1 MSSINDDDDSFMGR
15 GYSDDEPNTY
25 NDDEVFTK
33 KSNENSNYQI
43 NKTTSAIK
51 NDHINRPYEKPMNK
65 VIYKVGNTSI
75 ALSQAKLYGIKLDSN
90 DNIKSLSPQKNNQ
103 KLNTSN
109 DNINNINTLSIPRG
123 QFIREYDS
131 DEERDLLQLRTRK
144 AAAYRAMKNPRN
156 GYDFVDRLNDR
167 GDLVE
172 RLSNTNGGKSKRG
185 GHGGEGLSKYER
197 DQLEQDYEVKID
209 KLQCI
214 KCLKQQSFD
223 EYIEKKRFCSQCNER
238 FSKLVVCK
246 LSEFESRMGLHQEK
260 RKLVLIILTFILTIL
275 MYLNFCTHI

>member
-33 KSNENSNYQI
+33 KSNENANNNQI
-43 NKTTSAIK
+43 NKTTTVNK

-90 DNIKSLSPQKNNQ
+90 DNIKLTSSANDRKS
-103 KLNTSN
+103 LNTTA
-109 DNINNINTLSIPRG
+109 INNINTLSMPRG
-123 QFIREYDS
+123 QFIRDYDS
-131 DEERDLLQLRTRK
+131 DEESDLLQLRIQK

-185 GHGGEGLSKYER
+185 GHGGEGMSKYER

-246 LSEFESRMGLHQEK
+246 LSEFESRMRMHQEK
-260 RKLVLIILTFILTIL
+260 RKLIIIILTFTLTIPVL
-275 MYLNFCTHI
+275 IHLNSCA